1 MSGSSRAPGVPL
13 ASQTA
18 HLDPDP
24 TQTNVAQRGAPVDA
38 ESQRSSTGSERI
50 AAHKHARPCV
60 RATRRTAVA
69 ATRRDWRRWTEKRC
83 WICECIPVVDASGP
97 LRSQGRL
104 GCAKDRQI
112 KFGTK
117 FAVFCVYPLGFI
129 ARRSYDGGLPIFRR
143 ELRFVTERS
152 ESDEDACIGAP
163 SVTFVVREGVIARCG
178 VDEGLG
184 AYQSGAGE
192 ENENNLRGALDKGSM
207 HPHNRQFSTE
217 GCPSG

>member
-1 MSGSSRAPGVPL
+1 MSGSSRAPGAPL
-13 ASQTA
+13 ALQTA
-18 HLDPDP
+18 HLVPDP
-24 TQTNVAQRGAPVDA
+24 AQTNVAQRGAPVDA
-38 ESQRSSTGSERI
+38 EWQHSSIGSERI
-50 AAHKHARPCV
+50 AAHRHARPCV
-60 RATRRTAVA
+60 RATRWTTVA
-69 ATRRDWRRWTEKRC
+69 ATRGDRPRSTKKTC
-83 WICECIPVVDASGP
+83 WICARIPVVGASGA
-97 LRSQGRL
+97 LRSQRRL
-104 GCAKDRQI
+104 GCAIDRQI

-129 ARRSYDGGLPIFRR
+129 VRRSYDGGLPIFRR

-163 SVTFVVREGVIARCG
+163 GVTFVVREGVIARCG

>member
-1 MSGSSRAPGVPL
+1 MSGSSRAPGAPL

-38 ESQRSSTGSERI
+38 ESQHSSIGSERI
-50 AAHKHARPCV
+50 AAHRHARPCIRV
-60 RATRRTAVA
+60 TRRTAVA
-69 ATRRDWRRWTEKRC
+69 ATRGDWRRWTEKTC
-83 WICECIPVVDASGP
+83 WICACIPVADVSGA
-97 LRSQGRL
+97 LRSQRRL

-129 ARRSYDGGLPIFRR
+129 VRRSYDGGLPIFRR

-163 SVTFVVREGVIARCG
+163 GMTFVVREGVIARCG

-192 ENENNLRGALDKGSM
+192 ENENNLRGALDKDSM

>member
-1 MSGSSRAPGVPL
+1 MLSRNARAL
-13 ASQTA
+13 
-18 HLDPDP
+18 
-24 TQTNVAQRGAPVDA
+24 GANEWA
-38 ESQRSSTGSERI
+38 RI
-50 AAHKHARPCV
+50 RHARPCV
-60 RATRRTAVA
+60 RATRRTAVT

-83 WICECIPVVDASGP
+83 WICACIPVVDASGA

-163 SVTFVVREGVIARCG
+163 GVTFVVRAGVIARCG